1 MVAKGLLVFSNAYNI
16 VKAETQLL
24 GKRESL
30 KIQVRERLLEE
41 SLKLFSVQGLEK
53 TTVADIVKQTGIARG
68 TFYNYFSDVNSLFD
82 AIFIK

>member
-1 MVAKGLLVFSNAYNI
+1 M
-16 VKAETQLL
+16 KAGTQLI

-53 TTVADIVKQTGIARG
+53 TTVADIVEQSGIARG
-68 TFYNYFSDVNSLFD
+68 TFYNYFADDIQKVERLLNKDLT
-82 AIFIK
+82 IWKY